1 MLFLSLTKIAKEKTQ
16 CLYVKAPSRV
26 HRPSPACSHEAN
38 HDLHPGHT
46 PPTPPP
52 PTSLHLQGKHAPG
65 SPATRTFP
73 CKPNKIDG
81 RNCGKEAG
89 KETVVSKVGS
99 EAWASSLLPSNNNTK
114 EKHRLNLKAIRGR
127 SRIRR
132 EGRISLIHLLT

>member
-1 MLFLSLTKIAKEKTQ
+1 MCCFFQNTQGLQKEKTQ
-16 CLYVKAPSRV
+16 HSYVKVPSRV

-52 PTSLHLQGKHAPG
+52 PTSLHLQGKHAQS

-89 KETVVSKVGS
+89 RETVVSKVGS
-99 EAWASSLLPSNNNTK
+99 EAWASSSLRSNNNTK
-114 EKHRLNLKAIRGR
+114 EKHSLNLKLSSSGGR
-127 SRIRR
+127 SRVRS
-132 EGRISLIHLLT
+132 EGRIS